1 MVENE
6 EFKSFFYYMDNI
18 ECWLDFIEILVLVVL
33 YRFFI
38 FWCVKVDDV
47 VFYFDD
53 VINIGNMLF
62 LFEVRLRISWE
73 FFLKSVKCNEN
84 LIFDLL
90 LNFRKKL
97 KENKIIFFYKNIK
110 FVLIFILNRRMRG
123 NYCDKGKERFNEGYE
138 SFFVF
143 YW

>member
-1 MVENE
+1 MV
-6 EFKSFFYYMDNI
+6 NI
-18 ECWLDFIEILVLVVL
+18 ECCLDFIEIFVLVVL

-73 FFLKSVKCNEN
+73 FFFFKSVKCNEN

-97 KENKIIFFYKNIK
+97 KENKIIYFYKNFK

-123 NYCDKGKERFNEGYE
+123 NYCDKGKERFIEGYE

>member
-1 MVENE
+1 MV
-6 EFKSFFYYMDNI
+6 NI
-18 ECWLDFIEILVLVVL
+18 ECCLDFIEIFVLVVL

-73 FFLKSVKCNEN
+73 FFFFKSVKCNEN

-97 KENKIIFFYKNIK
+97 KENKIIFFYKNFK

-123 NYCDKGKERFNEGYE
+123 NYCDKSKERFNEGYE